1 MPTSSLD
8 RRQPARAA
16 RASHEALQKKK
27 KLARVAA
34 AQQQLAVDEAVRVAL
49 RRAARPRAELLR
61 DALGTTWDPD
71 RLNGPLRAFRMALAL
86 LRTIDDPAVYAG
98 AADAVCAIEAQAPSL
113 ALVAVGE
120 YRLLGLGIVR
130 LAEHVGRFVR
140 PVSTWRSPRR
150 QPERVWQSLVA
161 HTLHRFKTPAAWSV
175 VFTDNGCPDELRH
188 FLVDVGNGASW
199 RSAKLPTFVSRAVAH
214 ALGTPDVELDSAV
227 GLVRDAQCR
236 ALGVS
241 PAHRQVV
248 RTHDELHEFLDD
260 DTALEAIFAFFAR
273 HPELPG
279 DDVKMVC
286 DAMVGCEGRLPS
298 MKGRTPKSLL
308 TMCKEMLRDN
318 KQREAGR
325 LDVGVFPEPVVA
337 GGAYVLVDDRSFES
351 PTFVVEPIRTGRQLI
366 EEGIAMRHCVGT
378 YAERARSGEVIIF
391 GVRTEVD
398 GGARKRALTIEVKP
412 ESNAVIQVR
421 GRCNRGPTREEVGIV
436 RCWAKEQGL
445 RLPF

>member
-8 RRQPARAA
+8 RRQPARVA

-34 AQQQLAVDEAVRVAL
+34 AQQRLAVDEAVRVAL

-61 DALGTTWDPD
+61 DALGARWDQD
-71 RLNGPLRAFRMALAL
+71 RFTGPLRAFRSALAL
-86 LRTIDDPAVYAG
+86 LRTVEDAAAYAA
-98 AADAVCAIEAQAPSL
+98 AADVVCAVEAQAPSL
-113 ALVAVGE
+113 ALVEVGE
-120 YRLLGLGIVR
+120 YGLLGRGIAR
-130 LAEHVGRFVR
+130 LAACADRFVR
-140 PVSTWRSPRR
+140 PVSTWTSPRR

-161 HTLHRFKTPAAWSV
+161 HVVHRFKTPAAWSV
-175 VFTDNGCPDELRH
+175 VFTDNCCPQELRR
-188 FLVDVGNGASW
+188 FVVDVGNGASW
-199 RSAKLPTFVSRAVAH
+199 RSAKLPTFITRAVAH
-214 ALGTPDVELDSAV
+214 ALGTPEVELDSAV

-241 PAHRQVV
+241 LAHRQVV
-248 RTHDELHEFLDD
+248 RQHDELDDFLDD
-260 DTALEAIFAFFAR
+260 DIGLEGVFAFFAR

-308 TMCKEMLRDN
+308 TMCREMIRD
-318 KQREAGR
+318 KQQRDAGR

-337 GGAYVLVDDRSFES
+337 GGAYVLVDDKSFES

-412 ESNAVIQVR
+412 ESRAVIQVR
-421 GRCNRGPTREEVGIV
+421 GRCNRGPTRDEVGIV